1 MQKRV
6 LLKDIASKVGVSVAL
21 VSYVLNGQEKEKRV
35 GAEVVKKIWQV
46 AKELNYQPNQIAR
59 SLRMKSTM
67 TIGLIV
73 ADIANPFFG
82 HMARILEN
90 EVANHGYTLVF
101 GSSEENKNKSASLI
115 NTLLNRQVDGFIIIP
130 AEDSDEQ
137 IQNLIRKNIP
147 LVLVDRYFPEINTS
161 HVVLDNYQAT
171 FDATMQ
177 LINDGYKDIS
187 MVAYKSSLIHMK
199 ERIRGYK
206 EAMETSHLAE
216 NIKVS
221 EIRYEHCREDM
232 EDTFR
237 EFLVENKNT
246 HAFLFA
252 TNALSISGLY
262 CIQKNCLKIPGDIAF
277 IGFDGGESFDL
288 FSPPLS
294 FVQQPLE
301 EMAKEAFSVLLSLIN
316 GSRKIT
322 QIRLSPTLIIR
333 KSNVC

>member
-6 LLKDIASKVGVSVAL
+6 SMKDIASKVGVSVTL

-59 SLRMKSTM
+59 SLRTKSTM

-82 HMARILEN
+82 HMARIIEY
-90 EVANHGYTLVF
+90 EAAEHKYTLII
-101 GSSEENKNKSASLI
+101 GSSEEDKNKSESLI
-115 NTLLNRQVDGFIIIP
+115 NTLINRQVDGFIIVP
-130 AEDSDEQ
+130 AEGSSEQ
-137 IQNLIRKNIP
+137 IQNLIRRNIP
-147 LVLVDRYFPEINTS
+147 LVLIDRYFPEINSS
-161 HVVLDNYQAT
+161 HIVLDNFQAT
-171 FDATMQ
+171 YDATLH
-177 LINDGYKDIS
+177 LINEGYKRIS

-206 EAMETSHLAE
+206 EAMESQNLNEH
-216 NIKVS
+216 IKIA
-221 EIRYEHCREDM
+221 EIRYDYCRQDIEKALNDFVI
-232 EDTFR
+232 ES
-237 EFLVENKNT
+237 KNT
-246 HAFLFA
+246 HAILFA

-262 CIQKNCLKIPGDIAF
+262 TIQKKCLKIPEDIAF

-301 EMAKEAFSVLLSLIN
+301 EMAKEAFNVLLNLIS
-316 GSRKIT
+316 GSRKII
-322 QIRLSPTLIIR
+322 QVMLGPNLIIR
-333 KSNVC
+333 KSEGC

>member
-35 GAEVVKKIWQV
+35 GAEVVKKIWQ
-46 AKELNYQPNQIAR
+46 AARELNYQPNQIAR

-90 EVANHGYTLVF
+90 EAADHKYTLIF
-101 GSSEENKNKSASLI
+101 GSSEEDKNKSESLI
-115 NTLLNRQVDGFIIIP
+115 NTLMNRQVDGFIIVP
-130 AEDSDEQ
+130 AEGSSGQ

-147 LVLVDRYFPEINTS
+147 LVLVDRYFPEMNTS
-161 HVVLDNYQAT
+161 HVVLDNFQAT
-171 FDATMQ
+171 FDATSQ
-177 LINDGYKDIS
+177 LIDNGYKHIS
-187 MVAYKSSLIHMK
+187 MVAYKSVLIHMK
-199 ERIRGYK
+199 ERIRGYM
-206 EAMETSHLAE
+206 EAMESNNLSE
-216 NIKVS
+216 YIKVA
-221 EIRYEHCREDM
+221 EIRYDHCNEDID
-232 EDTFR
+232 DTFNK
-237 EFLVENKNT
+237 FLLEKKNT

-262 CIQKNCLKIPGDIAF
+262 CIQKKCLKIPEDIAF

-288 FSPPLS
+288 FNPPLS

-322 QIRLSPTLIIR
+322 QIMLSPTLIIR
-333 KSNVC
+333 KSNEC

>member
-115 NTLLNRQVDGFIIIP
+115 NILLNRQVDGFIIVP

-171 FDATMQ
+171 YDATMQ

-206 EAMETSHLAE
+206 EAMETNHLAE

-221 EIRYEHCREDM
+221 EIRYEQCREDM
-232 EDTFR
+232 ESTFR

-262 CIQKNCLKIPGDIAF
+262 CIQKYCLKIPEDIAF

-301 EMAKEAFSVLLSLIN
+301 EMAKEAFSVLMGLIN

-322 QIRLSPTLIIR
+322 QISLSPTLIIR
-333 KSNVC
+333 KSNGC